1 MEEFNKEQ
9 LKKKIIYIGLII
21 PVLVVIIGVS
31 YAFFYVPVEK
41 EEEKLT
47 IRSGTLALTFR
58 DNDGT
63 VENTEMLWNFGDTI
77 EKIFVIENNGTQD
90 AYAKIIWDNLI
101 NTYLRESL
109 SYRLEEKTDENDS
122 MYRNVETDEMNVP
135 RSEGVSTKIL
145 ADHLLIPAGHTYTY
159 RLRITFAN
167 LEDIDQTEVKTQVF
181 MLLTTVMLM

>member
-1 MEEFNKEQ
+1 MEKFNKEQ

-58 DNDGT
+58 DNDRT
-63 VENTEMLWNFGDTI
+63 VENTERSWNFGDNI
-77 EKIFVIENNGTQD
+77 EKEFVIENNGTQD
-90 AYAKIIWDNLI
+90 AYAKISWDNLI

-109 SYRLEEKTDENDS
+109 TYTLEEKTDENDS
-122 MYRNVETDEMNVP
+122 VYRTVETEDMHVP
-135 RSEGVSTKIL
+135 RSESASTQIL
-145 ADHLLIPAGHTYTY
+145 ANHLLIPSGHTYTY
-159 RLRITFAN
+159 RLRITFEN
-167 LEDIDQTEVKTQVF
+167 LEDIDQTVDLRQS
-181 MLLTTVMLM
+181 LLLNLL